1 MSKQDIQD
9 QTTAALEVVDMEK
22 RQEAAVVNDQVQREQ
37 MIAECHEMIGRIQGF
52 ELIKK
57 FTDVGSLV
65 WLKDVKESKIYKDL
79 PNIGTWDKFC
89 NYIGLSRSKVDEDLT
104 NLAFFGESF
113 IAAVG
118 SFSIGYRELRKL
130 RQLSSD
136 GSVQIEAQTL
146 TIGGETIP
154 LDDDHAEELQAAI
167 ENVLDAKTQE
177 AEETQAALKAKD
189 RILKSKEDVINRQEK
204 ELAKHESRA
213 KKQGFAPG
221 EEAFLK
227 QLAADKL
234 VVDDILEKYSVDD
247 GALDA
252 ELTERMKAELVATLE
267 YFQRVAT
274 AYHAAAETLYESDG
288 KTWDSD
294 ALIAEFE
301 EENPEQKVPHLRGV

>member
-1 MSKQDIQD
+1 MSKQDVQN

-22 RQEAAVVNDQVQREQ
+22 RQEAAAVNDQAQREAL
-37 MIAECHEMIGRIQGF
+37 IAQCHEVIGRVQANQ
-52 ELIKK
+52 LMAK
-57 FTDVGSLV
+57 FGNVASLV
-65 WLKDVKESKIYKDL
+65 YLKQIKESKIYKDL
-79 PNIGTWDKFC
+79 PGIGTWDKFC
-89 NYIGLSRSKVDEDLT
+89 EYTGLSRRKIDEDLL
-104 NLAFFGESF
+104 NLTTFGEDF
-113 IAAVG
+113 LETCCQLQV
-118 SFSIGYRELRKL
+118 GYRDLRKL

-227 QLAADKL
+227 QLAADKM
-234 VVDDILEKYSVDD
+234 VVDDILGKYSVDD

-252 ELTERMKAELVATLE
+252 ELTERMKAELVETLG
-267 YFQRVAT
+267 YFKRVAT
-274 AYHAAAETLYESDG
+274 AYHDAAETLYESDG

-301 EENPEQKVPHLRGV
+301 EENPEQKVPHLQSV